1 MKIRPVGAEL
11 FHADV
16 QTDGHTERHD
26 EANIRFFFF
35 FFNFSNALKR
45 AVATRARFV
54 IVVRMTVI
62 TKLISTVKR

>member
-1 MKIRPVGAEL
+1 MKIRLVGAEL

-26 EANIRFFFF
+26 EAKSLSL
-35 FFNFSNALKR
+35 FFNFVNALKR

-54 IVVRMTVI
+54 IVVRMTV
-62 TKLISTVKR
+62 TEKLISTVKT